1 MQNRFLLLVS
11 IFILAFFFNVSLK
24 AQQKDV
30 YNFSADKLTYS
41 QDNNIIEAIGNVS
54 AKNSEGKQIFA
65 DKIIYNKINQILK
78 SFGNSKFIDTKNNVL
93 SANNFEYD
101 LDKKIIS
108 AKDKVEFLDSHKN
121 KYQFSKIIADD
132 KFNEIIGY
140 DLDSDLNKEKFK
152 SKDKFNEF
160 IEPRLSGKEATIKD
174 NITIVKDGKFT
185 SCKRSNET
193 DGCSYWNISASQVI
207 HDKETKEII
216 YKNATLDLNNTTV
229 LYTPYFSHPDPTV
242 KREAGFLAPSISSL
256 GSDIGVT
263 LKTPFFY
270 PISESKDLTISP
282 VYYFKQNPLLL
293 GEYREK
299 FKNGGLSLEGGFT
312 EGYRNI
318 TSTQTEGSRHHL
330 YGNLNLNFKDK
341 ILDESIFN
349 AKIQNVSNSTYL
361 RVNKIN
367 STNDGFKKLLIN
379 ENDTQLS
386 NEIYFNS
393 FGKNEQLSLKTA
405 SYQNI
410 SIGKKSDQYQYLFP
424 EVTYSKYN
432 FLNNQNLSFNT
443 SVKNQ
448 NINTNQN
455 KSTFINNLDFSTRE
469 NYNNDFGFSYKFLT
483 KINNI
488 NYYSDY
494 QSPKQNLNNEI
505 NPILGFDTSLPF
517 GKISNESEEYLIPR
531 IFTRYAPGKMP
542 NSVSNSTVLTTDNIF
557 SMNRM
562 NSDELIEKK
571 LSFNLGFDWLW
582 QEKFIPSKDDKKT
595 QEASKAG
602 LSIGQ
607 VIKFNK
613 DADMPT
619 SSSLQN
625 RNSDIVTKANYM
637 IPKNF
642 DITLKNTIDKD
653 LNSIYYS
660 DLNFKKFFNTVE
672 MNLNYYEKNNYIGGE
687 RYAKANLISSL
698 TDTTK
703 LKIETDRN
711 LRTDLTNSHKLS
723 LENENECI
731 RYGFYFQKNYSSD
744 KDIKPTTT
752 LMFGVTL
759 LPFGE
764 TYNTGNI
771 VPSLGGKQI
780 F

>member
-1 MQNRFLLLVS
+1 
-11 IFILAFFFNVSLK
+11 
-24 AQQKDV
+24 
-30 YNFSADKLTYS
+30 
-41 QDNNIIEAIGNVS
+41 
-54 AKNSEGKQIFA
+54 
-65 DKIIYNKINQILK
+65 
-78 SFGNSKFIDTKNNVL
+78 
-93 SANNFEYD
+93 
-101 LDKKIIS
+101 
-108 AKDKVEFLDSHKN
+108 
-121 KYQFSKIIADD
+121 
-132 KFNEIIGY
+132 
-140 DLDSDLNKEKFK
+140 
-152 SKDKFNEF
+152 
-160 IEPRLSGKEATIKD
+160 
-174 NITIVKDGKFT
+174 
-185 SCKRSNET
+185 
-193 DGCSYWNISASQVI
+193 
-207 HDKETKEII
+207 
-216 YKNATLDLNNTTV
+216 
-229 LYTPYFSHPDPTV
+229 
-242 KREAGFLAPSISSL
+242 
-256 GSDIGVT
+256 
-263 LKTPFFY
+263 
-270 PISESKDLTISP
+270 
-282 VYYFKQNPLLL
+282 
-293 GEYREK
+293 
-299 FKNGGLSLEGGFT
+299 
-312 EGYRNI
+312 
-318 TSTQTEGSRHHL
+318 
-330 YGNLNLNFKDK
+330 
-341 ILDESIFN
+341 
-349 AKIQNVSNSTYL
+349 
-361 RVNKIN
+361 
-367 STNDGFKKLLIN
+367 
-379 ENDTQLS
+379 
-386 NEIYFNS
+386 
-393 FGKNEQLSLKTA
+393 LSLKTA

-711 LRTDLTNSHKLS
+711 LKTDLTNSHKLS